1 MIGITFIGSGSKG
14 NCALLELSGR
24 YYLLD
29 AGLSCK
35 RVKEYL
41 EDRGLG
47 FDDLSGIF
55 ITHEHEDHIKGLRVL
70 LSRRTDLPVYCTRG
84 TMCALNSKNIE
95 VTNYVELMYGRSLDL
110 DKCNCLPFKVPHDA
124 TEPAGLRFS
133 AADKVMCLATDLGH
147 VTPEVVEHM
156 KDADLV
162 CIESNYDEDM
172 LRSCSYP
179 VWLKRRI
186 RSPMGH
192 LPNEGVRGILS
203 RMQKVPEI
211 VVLMHISQESN
222 TPELVKESLE
232 PFFANSG
239 ARFRAAHISIT
250 EQDQHGERLTL
261 GSRLPNTL
269 KQALLFKESNQ
280 KISKSA
286 TR

>member
-14 NCALLELSGR
+14 NCALLELTGR
-24 YYLLD
+24 YFLLD

-47 FDDLSGIF
+47 FEDLSGIF

-70 LSRRTDLPVYCTRG
+70 LSRRADLPVYCTRG
-84 TMCALNSKNIE
+84 TMCALKSKNFAIA
-95 VTNYVELMYGRSLDL
+95 NHVELMYGRSLDL
-110 DKCNCLPFKVPHDA
+110 DRCSCIPFKVPHDA

-133 AADKVMCLATDLGH
+133 ADDKIMCLATDLGH

-156 KDADLV
+156 KDADLA

-211 VVLMHISQESN
+211 VVLMHVSQESN
-222 TPELVKESLE
+222 TPELIKESLE

-239 ARFRAAHISIT
+239 ARFRTARFSIT
-250 EQDQHGERLTL
+250 QQDSYGERLTV
-261 GSRLPNTL
+261 GSILPATL
-269 KQALLFKESNQ
+269 KQALLLQDKNQ
-280 KISKSA
+280 KTFNSA
-286 TR
+286 VR

>member
-1 MIGITFIGSGSKG
+1 LIGITFIGSGSKG
-14 NCALLELSGR
+14 NCALLELAGR

-41 EDRGLG
+41 DDRKIG

-55 ITHEHEDHIKGLRVL
+55 ITHEHEDHIRGLRVL
-70 LSRRTDLPVYCTRG
+70 LSRRSDLPVYCTRG
-84 TMCALNSKNIE
+84 TMCALNSKKIE
-95 VTNYVELMYGRSLDL
+95 ISNYVELMYGRTLELDR
-110 DKCNCLPFKVPHDA
+110 CSCLPFKVPHDA
-124 TEPAGLRFS
+124 TEPAGLRFTAS
-133 AADKVMCLATDLGH
+133 DKTMCLATDLGH
-147 VTPEVVEHM
+147 VTPEVVDHM

-186 RSPMGH
+186 RSPLGH

-211 VVLMHISQESN
+211 VVLMHVSQESN

-232 PFFANSG
+232 PFLANSG
-239 ARFRAAHISIT
+239 ARFKAAHFSIT
-250 EQDQHGERLTL
+250 EQDSYGERLTV
-261 GSRLPNTL
+261 GARLPETL
-269 KQALLFKESNQ
+269 KQALLFHEKGQNTY
-280 KISKSA
+280 KSA
-286 TR
+286 SR

>member
-14 NCALLELSGR
+14 NCALLELAGR

-41 EDRGLG
+41 EDRKIT
-47 FDDLSGIF
+47 FEDLSGIF
-55 ITHEHEDHIKGLRVL
+55 ITHEHEDHIRGLRVL
-70 LSRRTDLPVYCTRG
+70 LSRRGDLPVYCTRG
-84 TMCALNSKNIE
+84 TMCALNSKKIE
-95 VTNYVELMYGRSLDL
+95 IANYVELMYGRTLEL
-110 DKCNCLPFKVPHDA
+110 DKCSCLPFKVPHDA

-133 AADKVMCLATDLGH
+133 SSDKVMCLATDLGH
-147 VTPEVVEHM
+147 VTPEVVDHM

-179 VWLKRRI
+179 TWLKRRI
-186 RSPMGH
+186 RSPLGH

-203 RMQKVPEI
+203 KMQKVPET
-211 VVLMHISQESN
+211 VVLMHVSQESN
-222 TPELVKESLE
+222 TPELVRESLE

-239 ARFRAAHISIT
+239 ARFKTAHFSIT
-250 EQDQHGERLTL
+250 EQDCYGERLTV
-261 GSRLPNTL
+261 GSRLPETL
-269 KQALLFKESNQ
+269 KQTLLFQDKNQ
-280 KISKSA
+280 KSYKSA
-286 TR
+286 IR